1 MSDCAVFRVDDPFI
15 SSKCLK
21 ISVNDLVLKS
31 VLCDNTLAKPSS
43 LTQAFTF
50 SLSLFKLSL
59 VKGIMLVWKSLC
71 ICLNV

>member
-1 MSDCAVFRVDDPFI
+1 MTPLSVVNA
-15 SSKCLK
+15 LK
-21 ISVNDLVLKS
+21 ISVNDFVLKS
-31 VLCDNTLAKPSS
+31 VLCDITLAKPSS

-59 VKGIMLVWKSLC
+59 VKGIVLVWKPLC